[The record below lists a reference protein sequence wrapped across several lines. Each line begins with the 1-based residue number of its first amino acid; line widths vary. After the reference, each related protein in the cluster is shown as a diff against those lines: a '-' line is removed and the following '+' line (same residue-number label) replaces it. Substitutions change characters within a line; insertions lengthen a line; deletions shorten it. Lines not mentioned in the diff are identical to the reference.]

1 MLHSLKQIYPTVDI
15 ASHIIGDPIT
25 VSWEDDPN
33 FMGAFS
39 DNLPGH
45 YRYQERLYTHFMQ
58 EGMDAAHRAIY
69 LAGDGV
75 SWTGGW
81 ADGAVTTGLNAVWG
95 VMTQLGGKTS
105 PDNPG
110 PGDRFHELKPLRPT
124 GPGPKSGR
132 DNNARPGSGNH
143 CPAAHSGDQI
153 SLGSRKPTRV
163 RRRGLPESPGKSWPS
178 SNAMCTPAGPCQ
190 TPGSSQCV
198 PVACCR
204 GSAGLTIRWANLSAA
219 GIRFFTPYSSPADSR

>member
-1 MLHSLKQIYPTVDI
+1 MQSSKTFVMVDRPFWQDIDPETGRQVMSTTLTDRLTRGTYLLDNGPGQPALICLSYTWNDDALKWLPLDADERVRLMLHSLKQIYPTVDI
-15 ASHIIGDPIT
+15 ASHIVGEPIT

-45 YRYQERLYTHFMQ
+45 YRYQERLFTHFMQ
-58 EGMDAAHRAIY
+58 DGTDAAHRGIY
-69 LAGDGV
+69 LAGDDI

-110 PGDRFHELKPLRPT
+110 PGDRFDELRP
-124 GPGPKSGR
+124 
-132 DNNARPGSGNH
+132 
-143 CPAAHSGDQI
+143 
-153 SLGSRKPTRV
+153 V
-163 RRRGLPESPGKSWPS
+163 RLP
-178 SNAMCTPAGPCQ
+178 
-190 TPGSSQCV
+190 
-198 PVACCR
+198 
-204 GSAGLTIRWANLSAA
+204 
-219 GIRFFTPYSSPADSR
+219 